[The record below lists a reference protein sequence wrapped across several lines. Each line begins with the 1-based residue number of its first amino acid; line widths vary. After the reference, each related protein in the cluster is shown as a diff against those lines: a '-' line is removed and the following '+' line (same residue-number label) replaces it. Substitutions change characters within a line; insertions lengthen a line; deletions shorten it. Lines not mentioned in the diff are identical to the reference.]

1 MLTAAKA
8 ALSRLPLRVLLVGE
22 KEEDF
27 FLMRDILNG
36 ARTTFATELDHAHS
50 LEEAEAM
57 LHERP
62 YGLIL
67 FEHATGDT
75 QVVNFLS
82 KFLHGGRSI
91 PYIVL
96 TEDADE
102 HTIAEAIGAKTW
114 SCLTKSQL
122 DGATLIR
129 TIQSTLELHGLEQG
143 QHAAEESL
151 RKLSQAVEQSPDM
164 VMVTAQNG
172 TIEYVNPAFEQLSG
186 YAREEVLGKTPRILK
201 SGEQGQEVYQEI
213 WRTILRGNVYRGILV
228 NRKKNGELYH
238 VEQSISP
245 VRDGQGK
252 ITHFIATGR
261 DLTERVRLEAQLI
274 QAQKMN
280 AIGRLA
286 GGVAHDFNNL
296 LTIITSYSEMALD
309 EIASSTP
316 LFNKIQEV
324 LLAARRAA
332 ELTRQ
337 LLAFSR
343 KQPRSLRIADLN
355 EIIGSVAKTLPRL
368 IGEDIE
374 FSFTPGLGLGR
385 ARVDSVQIEQ
395 ILMNLASNARDAMP
409 EGGQFRVETSNV
421 VLDDRYVTSK
431 HVDIPLGRYALISV
445 SDNGEGIA
453 PEHLPHIFEPFY
465 TTKVSGQ
472 GTGLGLATV
481 YGIVK
486 QNKGFV
492 WVYSEVKKGTVFKIY
507 LPCVGEKSGAR
518 ETEASVEPVARGTET
533 ILVVE
538 DEPAVRHASTEF
550 LRLRGYHVLE
560 ATDGLDALAVTKRH
574 TAPIHLVL
582 TDVVMPNMSGGEL
595 AEQIRHLRPGIKLLF
610 VSGYAGRTVL
620 DHKVFDVENNF
631 LQKPYTLTQLAA
643 KIRDALR
650 MSSSSSSASRG
661 MTSAAND
668 QSAELMS

>member
-1 MLTAAKA
+1 MLTAAKT

-36 ARTTFATELDHAHS
+36 ARVTLDTELDHARS
-50 LEEAEAM
+50 LEEADAM
-57 LHERP
+57 LRERA

-67 FEHATGDT
+67 FEHATGDAE
-75 QVVNFLS
+75 VVNFLT

-96 TEDADE
+96 TEDANE
-102 HTIAEAIGAKTW
+102 QTIADAIGAKTW
-114 SCLTKSQL
+114 NCLTKSQL

-129 TIQSTLELHGLEQG
+129 TIQSTLEMHVLEQG
-143 QHAAEESL
+143 QHAAQESL
-151 RKLSQAVEQSPDM
+151 RKLSLAVDQSPDM
-164 VMVTAQNG
+164 VIVTDQNG
-172 TIEYVNPAFEQLSG
+172 RIEYVNPAFEELTG
-186 YAREEVLGKTPRILK
+186 YRCHEVCGQSPRILK
-201 SGEQGQEVYQEI
+201 SGEQGPEVYQEM
-213 WRTILRGNVYRGILV
+213 WRTILHGNVFRGILV

-238 VEQSISP
+238 VEQSICP

-261 DLTERVRLEAQLI
+261 DLTERVRLEAQLQ

-309 EIASSTP
+309 EIPPGTALAS
-316 LFNKIQEV
+316 KIQEV

-343 KQPRSLRIADLN
+343 KQPRALRLADLN
-355 EIIGSVAKTLPRL
+355 EVIATIAKTLPRL

-374 FSFTPGLGLGR
+374 FSFEPGEGLGR
-385 ARVDSVQIEQ
+385 VRVDPVQIEQ

-409 EGGQFRVETSNV
+409 KGGHLRIETCDV
-421 VLDDRYVTSK
+421 VLDEAYVDSK
-431 HVDIPLGRYALISV
+431 KTDIPVGRYALISV
-445 SDNGEGIA
+445 SDDGEGIA
-453 PEHLPHIFEPFY
+453 SEHLPHIFEPFY
-465 TTKVSGQ
+465 TTKVSGK

-486 QNKGFV
+486 QNKGFI
-492 WVYSEVKKGTVFKIY
+492 WPYSELRRGTVFKIY
-507 LPCVGEKSGAR
+507 LPCVA
-518 ETEASVEPVARGTET
+518 AQPSVSEPADQKKQSAARGTET

-538 DEPAVRHASTEF
+538 DEPAVRSAATEF
-550 LRLRGYHVLE
+550 LRLQGYNVLE
-560 ATDGLDALAVTKRH
+560 AKDGLEALAAVGSENS
-574 TAPIHLVL
+574 PIHLVM
-582 TDVVMPNMSGGEL
+582 TDVVMPNMSGGEM
-595 AEQIRHLRPGIKLLF
+595 AEQIRRLRPEVKWLF

-620 DHKVFDVENNF
+620 DQRVLDGQSSF
-631 LQKPYTLTQLAA
+631 LQKPYTLKELAA
-643 KIRDALR
+643 RIRETLQNGSRLAG
-650 MSSSSSSASRG
+650 SSDGS
-661 MTSAAND
+661 D
-668 QSAELMS
+668 